1 MVGEHWLVFQAS
13 QTKQC
18 LSNVLK
24 GNSIAYMSTVY
35 NLRYGI
41 KYGNVILTNPL
52 NMIFLDR

>member
-1 MVGEHWLVFQAS
+1 MVEDIGGIS
-13 QTKQC
+13 GISNKQC
-18 LSNVLK
+18 LSNVFN

-41 KYGNVILTNPL
+41 KYVNVILTNPL